1 MTILIAIIIIAVLIL
16 FHETGHFL
24 AARRIGI
31 PVYEFSIGFGY
42 KIFSWRK
49 DEVDYSIRV
58 FPLGGFVRMAGEEP
72 GDQDNPNGYS
82 HRTPLEKIRVS
93 FAGPFMN
100 FVLALLIFI
109 YSYAFIGIPRT
120 TDDPIIGKVFAG
132 QPAEQAGILAGDR
145 ILAVNGQQVDTWD
158 EFTTILSAQ
167 PAGTPV
173 EMEIDRGGKNTELQ
187 VIPEINTSTGTPAIG
202 VLSNIV
208 YEKQGLLTAVKIG
221 LQQTYELTVV
231 LLGGLLTMVTGGA
244 SAAEIAGPVGI
255 VGLIGDAA
263 QVGTVFLLSFAAF
276 LSINLGILN
285 LLPIPALD
293 GSRIVFAVIEAIRRK
308 PVQPEKEGF
317 IHWLGFMFLMAL
329 IVLVTFNDI
338 MKFIKG

>member
-1 MTILIAIIIIAVLIL
+1 MTILISILIIAVLIL

-42 KIFSWRK
+42 KIISWRK
-49 DEVDYSIRV
+49 DGVDYSIRI

-72 GDQDNPNGYS
+72 GDRDDPNGYS

-120 TDDPIIGKVFAG
+120 TDEPIIGRVFDG
-132 QPAEQAGILAGDR
+132 QPAENAGILAGDR
-145 ILAVNGQQVDTWD
+145 VLAINGQEVATWD
-158 EFTTILSAQ
+158 EFTTILAAQ
-167 PAGTPV
+167 PAGTAV
-173 EMEIDRGGKNTELQ
+173 EMEIERGGKNTELL
-187 VIPEINTSTGTPAIG
+187 VTPEINTTTGTPAIG

-221 LQQTYELTVV
+221 VVQTYELTLV
-231 LLGGLLTMVTGGA
+231 LLGGLWTMVSGGA
-244 SAAEIAGPVGI
+244 SSAEIAGPVGI

-293 GSRIVFAVIEAIRRK
+293 GSRIVFAVVEAIRRK